1 MLIAYRSV
9 PMVRLFRFLKPY
21 LGYVSITVA
30 LLLIQAASE
39 LSLPS
44 IMADI
49 VDRGVRGGVDGV
61 IFLSGAKMAAMTV
74 IGVIASVGVGFA
86 ASRTSAGFTRDLR
99 QSLFERVQSFSLAE
113 FDSLSTA
120 SLLTRTTNDVTHLQH
135 IVSMFLRMLLFAP
148 VMGFGSLVMAIRT
161 SYSMSWILALAVFLV
176 SLMVVV
182 MVVVAMPRFKLI
194 QGLVDRLNLIGRE
207 HLDGI
212 MVIRAYGAESFE
224 MNRFD
229 EANSELTAVNL
240 FVNRMMSALHPS
252 LTLVMNGCSLLIVW
266 IGSKHVAASSL
277 EVGQMMAYLQYAMHV
292 IMSFLMISM
301 MFIMIPRA
309 AVSAKRISEV
319 LAVDPSITD
328 PEKPEALEASA
339 GSVEFRGVSF
349 KYEGAEEDALCDVSF
364 SMSPGETVALVGP
377 TGAGKSTLANLIPR
391 FYDASGGSVLVGGK
405 DVRALSLAELRSRI
419 GFCHQK
425 AALFSGSIADNI
437 RYGNQNADEAG
448 IEAAASTAQALDF
461 ISELEG
467 GFESRVA
474 EGGSNLSGGQR
485 QRIAIARA
493 LARNPD
499 LYVFDDSFSALDGR
513 TDARLRAALK
523 KRTKSASVLVVSQ
536 KIETVKHAD
545 RIVVLDDGRIAGS
558 GTHEEL
564 LLLCPLYKQ
573 LAESQNAAEV
583 RS

>member
-30 LLLIQAASE
+30 LLLIQTVSE

-448 IEAAASTAQALDF
+448 IEAAALTAQALDF

-485 QRIAIARA
+485 QRVAIARA

-513 TDARLRAALK
+513 TDARLRAALQ